1 VTGPPRGRRKPRDTR
16 VVWPP
21 QRRESAREAIAALM
35 RERGLARGFEGA
47 VERAARKAAAR
58 GTEGAA
64 ESGPARHDLRELATF
79 TIDPVTARDFDDAIS
94 AEWLAGG
101 CAVRVWVHIADV
113 SAYVRE
119 GSPVD
124 VEARLR
130 ATSVY
135 VPGAV
140 EPMLPQ
146 ALSADACSLVPGRDR
161 LAVTVEMEIELGQ
174 PRTIAEQSTQPSC
187 YRSLIRSD
195 ERLDYE
201 RVDRIFAGEEA
212 ARDPWREPL
221 DAARAAA
228 RVLGEARAA
237 RAGALTLDSA
247 EPEFEFDERGEVR
260 AVVARAQTESHRLI
274 EHLMIAANESVAR
287 RLERRGTPCLY
298 RVHERP
304 LPESVERLV
313 DQLATLEVP
322 TPPVPD
328 GLSRT
333 QAAALLGEISRRVEE
348 HVRRTAA
355 RARAGDPR
363 VSPTGGRRALTGL
376 VLRAL
381 RQAYYTPAN
390 LGHAGLGSEC
400 YCHFTSPIRR
410 YPDLVCHRALLA
422 SLGHAERAPRAG
434 NLQELGEWCSG
445 CERDAMKIERDADD
459 VARCFALERA
469 LYTGNAER
477 AFIGE
482 VVGLISAGAF
492 VAFGEQPAGAGEAA
506 AFDYEGMLPVRMLAA
521 GMTARADTQGRVVGE
536 ESSALEGGA
545 GGEVVRAGKR
555 GARSSGAVRGDGGRS
570 YGSRRDWWELNEEGT
585 ILSGERSGAALALG
599 DPIAVRVD
607 RVDAPRGRVDLVP
620 VDAQE
625 HPVSGSNSGR
635 KGAAS
640 GSARKGSS
648 PGSARKA
655 SSPRAGRKGSSSGS
669 TRKGSAPGAAGKD
682 ASAKTNR
689 KATSPGP
696 ARKRSPRRRAG

>member
-1 VTGPPRGRRKPRDTR
+1 MTGPPRGRRKSRDTR

-21 QRRESAREAIAALM
+21 QRRESAREAIESLM

-58 GTEGAA
+58 GLEGAA
-64 ESGPARHDLRELATF
+64 DSGPARRDLRELATF

-94 AEWLAGG
+94 AELLDGG
-101 CAVRVWVHIADV
+101 RAVRVWVHIADV

-146 ALSADACSLVPGRDR
+146 ALSADACSLVPGRER
-161 LAVTVEMEIELGQ
+161 LAVTVEMEIELAR
-174 PRTIAEQSTQPSC
+174 PRTIAEQPTEPSC

-212 ARDPWREPL
+212 AADPWGEPL
-221 DAARAAA
+221 RAARAAA

-260 AVVARAQTESHRLI
+260 AIVARAQTESHRLI

-287 RLERRGTPCLY
+287 RLERQGTPCLY

-304 LPESVERLV
+304 LAESVERLV

-322 TPPVPD
+322 TPPVPE

-333 QAAALLGEISRRVEE
+333 QAAELLGEISWRVEE

-355 RARAGDPR
+355 RAREGDSR

-381 RQAYYTPAN
+381 RQAYYAPAN

-434 NLQELGEWCSG
+434 SMQELGEWCSQR
-445 CERDAMKIERDADD
+445 ERDAMKIERDADD

-469 LYTGNAER
+469 LYAGSAER
-477 AFIGE
+477 TFTGE
-482 VVGLISAGAF
+482 IVGLISAGAF
-492 VAFGEQPAGAGEAA
+492 VAFGEEPAGGGEVG
-506 AFDYEGMLPVRMLAA
+506 AFDYEGMLPVRVLAA
-521 GMTARADTQGRVVGE
+521 AMTALADGAGRVVGE
-536 ESSALEGGA
+536 ESPAPGGGA
-545 GGEVVRAGKR
+545 RGGTMRAENR
-555 GARSSGAVRGDGGRS
+555 GGRS
-570 YGSRRDWWELNEEGT
+570 PGGARPGGGRSQGGRRDWWELNEEGT
-585 ILSGERSGAALALG
+585 ILSGEHSGAALRLG

-607 RVDAPRGRVDLVP
+607 RVDAPRGRVDLAP
-620 VDAQE
+620 ADAEEQ
-625 HPVSGSNSGR
+625 PRGSG
-635 KGAAS
+635 S
-640 GSARKGSS
+640 GSARK
-648 PGSARKA
+648 AA
-655 SSPRAGRKGSSSGS
+655 SSGAARKGSSAGAK
-669 TRKGSAPGAAGKD
+669 RKSSSPGAARNDSSSG
-682 ASAKTNR
+682 AKR
-689 KATSPGP
+689 KAPSPGA
-696 ARKRSPRRRAG
+696 ARKRPPRRRAG

>member
-1 VTGPPRGRRKPRDTR
+1 MKGPPRGRRKPRDAR

-21 QRRESAREAIAALM
+21 QRRESAREAIEALM

-58 GTEGAA
+58 GVVDGIGDR
-64 ESGPARHDLRELATF
+64 GPGRRDLRELATF
-79 TIDPVTARDFDDAIS
+79 TIDPVSARDFDDAIS
-94 AEWLAGG
+94 AELLDDGR
-101 CAVRVWVHIADV
+101 AVRVWVHIADV

-124 VEARLR
+124 VEARMR

-161 LAVTVEMEIELGQ
+161 LAVTVEMEIELTQ
-174 PRTIAEQSTQPSC
+174 PRTIDQQPTEPSF

-201 RVDRIFAGEEA
+201 RVDRIFAGEETA
-212 ARDPWREPL
+212 DDPWGEPL
-221 DAARAAA
+221 RAARAAA

-247 EPEFEFDERGEVR
+247 EPEFEFGERGEVR
-260 AVVARAQTESHRLI
+260 AIVARVQTESHRLI

-287 RLERRGTPCLY
+287 WLQRQGTPCLY

-304 LPESVERLV
+304 LPEGVERLV

-322 TPPVPD
+322 TPPVPQ

-333 QAAALLGEISRRVEE
+333 QAAELVGEISRRVEE
-348 HVRRTAA
+348 HVRRTVA
-355 RARAGDPR
+355 RARQGDPKA
-363 VSPTGGRRALTGL
+363 SPAGGRRALTAL

-381 RQAYYTPAN
+381 RQAYYAPAN

-422 SLGHAERAPRAG
+422 SLGYAERAPRAG
-434 NLQELGEWCSG
+434 SMQELGEWCSER
-445 CERDAMKIERDADD
+445 ERDAMKIERGADD

-469 LYTGNAER
+469 LYAGNAER
-477 AFIGE
+477 TFVGE
-482 VVGLISAGAF
+482 IVGLISAGAF
-492 VAFGEQPAGAGEAA
+492 VAFGEESTRSAAAA
-506 AFDYEGMLPVRMLAA
+506 AFDYEGMLPVRVLAA
-521 GMTARADTQGRVVGE
+521 ATTVP
-536 ESSALEGGA
+536 A
-545 GGEVVRAGKR
+545 GG
-555 GARSSGAVRGDGGRS
+555 
-570 YGSRRDWWELNEEGT
+570 RDWWELNEEGT
-585 ILSGERSGAALALG
+585 ILSGERSGAALRLG

-607 RVDAPRGRVDLVP
+607 RVDAPRGRVDLAP
-620 VDAQE
+620 ADARE
-625 HPVSGSNSGR
+625 PPS
-635 KGAAS
+635 AS
-640 GSARKGSS
+640 GPRPAHKAAAPGPARNGSSGTTGKGSMSASPRNAPS
-648 PGSARKA
+648 PGSARKD
-655 SSPRAGRKGSSSGS
+655 SSSSAARKDTPPGS
-669 TRKGSAPGAAGKD
+669 
-682 ASAKTNR
+682 
-689 KATSPGP
+689 
-696 ARKRSPRRRAG
+696 ARKRPSRRRAG

>member
-1 VTGPPRGRRKPRDTR
+1 MKGPPRGRRKPRDTR

-21 QRRESAREAIAALM
+21 QRRESAREAIEALM
-35 RERGLARGFEGA
+35 RERGLARRFEGA

-58 GTEGAA
+58 ELQSIAD
-64 ESGPARHDLRELATF
+64 SGPARRDLRELATF
-79 TIDPVTARDFDDAIS
+79 TVDPATARDFDDAIS
-94 AEWLAGG
+94 AEWLDEEG
-101 CAVRVWVHIADV
+101 AVRVWVHIADV

-135 VPGAV
+135 APGAV

-146 ALSADACSLVPGRDR
+146 ALSNDACSLVPGRDR
-161 LAVTVEMEIELGQ
+161 LAVTIEMEIELGQ
-174 PRTIAEQSTQPSC
+174 PRTIAEQPTEPRF

-201 RVDRIFAGEEA
+201 RVDRIFAGAETA
-212 ARDPWREPL
+212 AAPWGEPL
-221 DAARAAA
+221 RAARAAA

-247 EPEFEFDERGEVR
+247 EPEFEFDAHGEVR
-260 AVVARAQTESHRLI
+260 AIAARAQTESHRLI

-287 RLERRGTPCLY
+287 RLERQGAPCLY

-313 DQLATLEVP
+313 AQLATLEIP
-322 TPPVPD
+322 TPPVPK

-333 QAAALLGEISRRVEE
+333 QAARLVGEISRRVET
-348 HVRRTAA
+348 HVQHTAA
-355 RARAGDPR
+355 RARAGEER
-363 VSPTGGRRALTGL
+363 LSRTGGRRALTAL

-381 RQAYYTPAN
+381 RQAYYAPGN

-434 NLQELGEWCSG
+434 NMPELGEWCSQR
-445 CERDAMKIERDADD
+445 ERDAMKIERDADD

-469 LYTGNAER
+469 LYDGNAER
-477 AFIGE
+477 TFTGE
-482 VVGLISAGAF
+482 IVGLIPAGAF
-492 VAFGEQPAGAGEAA
+492 IAFGEVPAADDEV
-506 AFDYEGMLPVRMLAA
+506 AFDYEGMLPARVLAA
-521 GMTARADTQGRVVGE
+521 TVTAR
-536 ESSALEGGA
+536 GG
-545 GGEVVRAGKR
+545 G
-555 GARSSGAVRGDGGRS
+555 
-570 YGSRRDWWELNEEGT
+570 RDWWQLNEEGT
-585 ILSGERSGAALALG
+585 VLSAERSGAALRLG

-607 RVDAPRGRVDLVP
+607 RVDAPRGRVDLLP
-620 VDAQE
+620 AETRETTSDARSRLGRQ
-625 HPVSGSNSGR
+625 VSSPGAHKGSPNAKR
-635 KGAAS
+635 KG
-640 GSARKGSS
+640 SADAPAGAKRKGSS
-648 PGSARKA
+648 TRGR
-655 SSPRAGRKGSSSGS
+655 SSQ
-669 TRKGSAPGAAGKD
+669 
-682 ASAKTNR
+682 
-689 KATSPGP
+689 
-696 ARKRSPRRRAG
+696 RRAG